1 MKKTVIAS
9 LLLIASSVA
18 TAQTV
23 DTVVV
28 PGKQLEER
36 KMIDGVVWIVG
47 DEAILRSDV
56 EQERVRAQYEGT
68 HIPGDPYCLIPENIA
83 IQKLF
88 IHQAKIDSISVNDGQ
103 VDMQVNAQISYFLRE
118 VGSKEKL
125 EEYMRKPLEEIK
137 SEMRRSLA
145 DQSLVQ
151 QVQASLTENINVT
164 PSEVRRFYNNL
175 SEDSIPMVAAQVEVE
190 IITVEP
196 PIPKEAIEDTKRRL
210 REFAD
215 RVNSGSVDFSVLARL
230 YSDDEATAKR
240 GGELG
245 FLGRGALVPEFADAA
260 FALSEPG
267 KVSRIVET
275 EFGYHI
281 IQLIER
287 RDDRVN
293 CRHILLRPRV
303 STEAKVS
310 ALNHLDSLAR
320 DIRFGKIEF
329 AQAAEMFSSDKD
341 TRMNGGLMMNQED
354 GSSRFEYQQLPTEI
368 AKKVSN
374 MKVGEI
380 SDAFPM
386 FSEKLNHEVYVIVRL
401 KQKMQNHKANLNEDY
416 QMLLKMCE
424 NATKQTVIET
434 WLRNKIKET
443 YVFISPEWRDCEYHY
458 SEWVR

>member
-1 MKKTVIAS
+1 MRTSAITI
-9 LLLIASSVA
+9 LLILLSTVA
-18 TAQTV
+18 YPQTV
-23 DTVVV
+23 DTVATTE
-28 PGKQLEER
+28 KRLEER
-36 KMIDGVVWIVG
+36 KMIDGVVWVVG
-47 DEAILRSDV
+47 DEAILRSEV
-56 EQERVRAQYEGT
+56 EQERMRAEYEGT
-68 HIPGDPYCLIPENIA
+68 HIPGEPYCLIPEQIA

-88 IHQAKIDSISVNDGQ
+88 IHQAKIDSIEVNNGQ

-125 EEYMRKPLEEIK
+125 EEYMKKPLDEIK

-151 QVQASLTENINVT
+151 QVQYSLTEDVNVT
-164 PSEVRRFYNNL
+164 PSEVKRYYNNL

-196 PIPKEAIEDTKRRL
+196 PIPKEAIEDVKRRL

-215 RVNSGSVDFSVLARL
+215 RVNSGQVDFSVLARL

-245 FLGRGALVPEFADAA
+245 FMGRGALVPEFADAA

-293 CRHILLRPRV
+293 CRHILLRPRA
-303 STEAKVS
+303 STEDKVS
-310 ALNHLDSLAR
+310 AVSHLDSLAK
-320 DIRFGKIEF
+320 DIRMGKITF
-329 AQAAEMFSSDKD
+329 GQAAEMFSSDKD
-341 TRMNGGLMMNQED
+341 TRMNGGLMMNAED

-368 AKKVSN
+368 ARQVTN
-374 MKVGEI
+374 MKEGEI
-380 SDAFPM
+380 SEAFPM

-401 KQKMQNHKANLNEDY
+401 KHKQQNHKANLTEDY
-416 QMLLKMCE
+416 QMLRKMCE
-424 NATKQTVIET
+424 NETKQKIIEA

-443 YVFISPEWRDCEYHY
+443 YIFISPEWRDCEYHY
-458 SEWVR
+458 PEWKK

>member
-1 MKKTVIAS
+1 MRTSAITI
-9 LLLIASSVA
+9 LLILLSTVA
-18 TAQTV
+18 YPQTV
-23 DTVVV
+23 DTVATTE
-28 PGKQLEER
+28 KKLEER
-36 KMIDGVVWIVG
+36 KMIDGVVWVVG
-47 DEAILRSDV
+47 DEAILRSEV
-56 EQERVRAQYEGT
+56 EQERMRAEYEGT
-68 HIPGDPYCLIPENIA
+68 HIPGEPYCLIPEQIA

-88 IHQAKIDSISVNDGQ
+88 IHQAKIDSIEVNNGQ

-125 EEYMRKPLEEIK
+125 EEYMKKPLDEIK

-151 QVQASLTENINVT
+151 QVQYSLTEDVNVT
-164 PSEVRRFYNNL
+164 PSEVKRYYNNL

-196 PIPKEAIEDTKRRL
+196 PIPKEAIEDVKRRL

-215 RVNSGSVDFSVLARL
+215 RVNSGQVDFSVLARL

-245 FLGRGALVPEFADAA
+245 FMGRGALVPEFADAA

-293 CRHILLRPRV
+293 CRHILLRPRA
-303 STEAKVS
+303 STEDKVS
-310 ALNHLDSLAR
+310 AVSHLDSLAK
-320 DIRFGKIEF
+320 DIRMGKITF
-329 AQAAEMFSSDKD
+329 GQAAEMFSSDKD
-341 TRMNGGLMMNQED
+341 TRMNGGLMMNAED

-368 AKKVSN
+368 ARQVTN
-374 MKVGEI
+374 MKEGEI
-380 SDAFPM
+380 SEAFPM

-401 KQKMQNHKANLNEDY
+401 KHKLQNHKANLTEDY
-416 QMLLKMCE
+416 QMLRKMCE
-424 NATKQTVIET
+424 NETKQKIIEA

-458 SEWVR
+458 PEWKK

>member
-1 MKKTVIAS
+1 MRTSAITI
-9 LLLIASSVA
+9 LLILLSTVA
-18 TAQTV
+18 YPQTV
-23 DTVVV
+23 DTVATTE
-28 PGKQLEER
+28 KRLEER
-36 KMIDGVVWIVG
+36 KMIDGVVWVVG
-47 DEAILRSDV
+47 DEAILRSEV
-56 EQERVRAQYEGT
+56 EQERMRAEYEGT
-68 HIPGDPYCLIPENIA
+68 HIPGEPYCLIPEQIA

-88 IHQAKIDSISVNDGQ
+88 IHQAKIDSIEVNNGQ

-125 EEYMRKPLEEIK
+125 EEYMKKPLDEIK

-151 QVQASLTENINVT
+151 QVQYSLTEDVNVT
-164 PSEVRRFYNNL
+164 PSEVKRYYNNL

-196 PIPKEAIEDTKRRL
+196 PIPKEAIEDVKRRL

-215 RVNSGSVDFSVLARL
+215 RVNSGQVDFSVLARL

-245 FLGRGALVPEFADAA
+245 FMGRGALVPEFADAA

-293 CRHILLRPRV
+293 CRHILLRPRA
-303 STEAKVS
+303 STEDKVS
-310 ALNHLDSLAR
+310 AVSHLDSLAK
-320 DIRFGKIEF
+320 DIRMGKITF
-329 AQAAEMFSSDKD
+329 GQAAEMFSSDKD
-341 TRMNGGLMMNQED
+341 TRMNGGLMMNAED

-368 AKKVSN
+368 ARQVTN
-374 MKVGEI
+374 MKEGEI
-380 SDAFPM
+380 SEAFPM

-401 KQKMQNHKANLNEDY
+401 KHKLQNHKANLTEDY
-416 QMLLKMCE
+416 QMLRKMCE
-424 NATKQTVIET
+424 NETKQKIIEA

-458 SEWVR
+458 PEWKK

>member
-1 MKKTVIAS
+1 MRTSAITI
-9 LLLIASSVA
+9 LLILLSTVA
-18 TAQTV
+18 YPQTV
-23 DTVVV
+23 DTVATTE
-28 PGKQLEER
+28 KRLEER
-36 KMIDGVVWIVG
+36 KMIDGVVWVVG
-47 DEAILRSDV
+47 DEAILRSEV
-56 EQERVRAQYEGT
+56 EQERMRAEYEGT
-68 HIPGDPYCLIPENIA
+68 HIPGEPYCLIPEQIA

-88 IHQAKIDSISVNDGQ
+88 IHQAKIDSIEVNNGQ

-125 EEYMRKPLEEIK
+125 EEYMKKPLDEIK

-151 QVQASLTENINVT
+151 QVQYSLTEDVNVT
-164 PSEVRRFYNNL
+164 PSEVKRYYNNL

-196 PIPKEAIEDTKRRL
+196 PIPKEAIEDVKRRL

-215 RVNSGSVDFSVLARL
+215 RVNSGQVDFSVLARL

-245 FLGRGALVPEFADAA
+245 FMGRGALVPEFADAA

-293 CRHILLRPRV
+293 CRHILLRPRA
-303 STEAKVS
+303 STEDKVS
-310 ALNHLDSLAR
+310 AVSHLDSLAK
-320 DIRFGKIEF
+320 DIRMGKITF
-329 AQAAEMFSSDKD
+329 GQAAEMFSSDKD
-341 TRMNGGLMMNQED
+341 TRMNGGLMMNAED

-368 AKKVSN
+368 ARQVTN
-374 MKVGEI
+374 MKEGEI
-380 SDAFPM
+380 SEAFPM

-401 KQKMQNHKANLNEDY
+401 KHKLQNHKANLTEDY
-416 QMLLKMCE
+416 QMLRKMCE
-424 NATKQTVIET
+424 NETKQKIIEA

-443 YVFISPEWRDCEYHY
+443 YIFISPEWRDCEYHY
-458 SEWVR
+458 PEWKK